1 MPDWKSEI
9 RRRLVGVKLKP
20 TREAAIVEELA
31 QYLEDCYAEMLA
43 GAASEAD
50 AYRQTLTELEGS
62 ELLAHELQRAERRVA
77 PEPIALGTN
86 RRTNMI
92 ADLWQDL
99 RYGARMLLKQPGF
112 TLVAAL
118 TLSLGIGANTALFS
132 LVDAVL
138 LKTLPVE
145 RPEDLVLFKWTMGPN
160 GVAGLIGGGAV
171 KKDPVTGLN
180 QGTPF
185 SYPAFAQFRA
195 QSQTLSAVFAF
206 AGVSLNVNLGGQA
219 EVVSG
224 QRVTGDFYSGLG
236 VQAVAGRMITA
247 DDDHLAAS
255 PVAVMSYRFWQ
266 RRFGLDPAAIGKTI
280 QVNGAPCT
288 IIGVTPPAFYGG
300 LEFGAAPDLTLPM
313 TPLTIGES
321 RMTDA
326 SIWWLH
332 VMGRIKPG
340 VQEATVRA
348 ELESAYQQDA
358 LAGWKALQ

>member
-1 MPDWKSEI
+1 MATLNKLRLRLRALFFKSKMEDELDEEVRFHLEREI
-9 RRRLVGVKLKP
+9 EENIVRGMTPEEARY
-20 TREAAIVEELA
+20 AAIRNFGGVERVKEESRDERGTRLLEELW
-31 QYLEDCYAEMLA
+31 
-43 GAASEAD
+43 
-50 AYRQTLTELEGS
+50 
-62 ELLAHELQRAERRVA
+62 H
-77 PEPIALGTN
+77 
-86 RRTNMI
+86 
-92 ADLWQDL
+92 DL
-99 RYGARMLLKQPGF
+99 RYGARMLRKNPGF

-145 RPEDLVLFKWTMGPN
+145 RPEDLVSFKWMMGPN
-160 GVAGLIGGGAV
+160 GVVRLIGGGTA

-206 AGVSLNVNLGGQA
+206 VGVSLNVNLGSQA

-224 QRVTGDFYSGLG
+224 QLVTGDFYSGLG

-247 DDDHLAAS
+247 DDDHIAAS
-255 PVAVMSYRFWQ
+255 PVAVMSYRFWE

-288 IIGVTPPAFYGG
+288 IIGVTPP
-300 LEFGAAPDLTLPM
+300 
-313 TPLTIGES
+313 
-321 RMTDA
+321 
-326 SIWWLH
+326 
-332 VMGRIKPG
+332 
-340 VQEATVRA
+340 
-348 ELESAYQQDA
+348 
-358 LAGWKALQ
+358 